1 MSENADALVLR
12 GGNNIMEGIR
22 AILFIAEPKTYWELR
37 TVFFFDDGTYAIAEY
52 GNVKCICPTCGEIEF
67 LEHPFFTQVHNVS
80 DYAETYRHMQ
90 DTYWL
95 FYLNDGRTLKV
106 SLVDDTYSFISEPNT
121 AV

>member
-1 MSENADALVLR
+1 
-12 GGNNIMEGIR
+12 
-22 AILFIAEPKTYWELR
+22 
-37 TVFFFDDGTYAIAEY
+37 
-52 GNVKCICPTCGEIEF
+52 
-67 LEHPFFTQVHNVS
+67 VS

-106 SLVDDTYSFISEPNT
+106 SMVDDTYSFISEPNT